1 MTHGA
6 TADAARREQLLTEG
20 FCRFQSVL
28 SADLLS
34 RLVATTDRMLAAQS
48 EAQRAGARAQGSM
61 LRTSD
66 DPIFAE
72 LIALPAALEAFA
84 SMGWP
89 RPTFTDGYI
98 ISKPPHS
105 PRLFWHYD
113 WFAWEDEYSYGHNPP
128 QLFAMYYLS
137 DTRRENGCLRVI
149 PGSHIKHNALH
160 DALLEPHGKAL
171 SEARDLTNPAF
182 SDRPDEIDVC
192 VNACDL
198 LIGDARLLHASH
210 ENTTDTRRTLITL
223 WYQPDFENL
232 PERIQAQM
240 VAKTQKIPANWPDHA
255 KQLLE
260 PLLPKYDGG
269 APPYGRSLYRRRETV

>member
-1 MTHGA
+1 VADVTH
-6 TADAARREQLLTEG
+6 REQLFTDG
-20 FCRFQSVL
+20 FCKFDNVL
-28 SADLLS
+28 PPALLE
-34 RLVATTDRMLAAQS
+34 RLTQTTDRMLQAQTD
-48 EAQRAGARAQGSM
+48 AQRAGARAQGSM

-72 LIALPAALEAFA
+72 LIASPAALEAFA

-113 WFAWEDEYSYGHNPP
+113 WFAWEDEYSFGQNPP

-171 SEARDLTNPAF
+171 SEARDMTNAGF
-182 SDRPDEIDVC
+182 SDRRDEIDVC
-192 VNACDL
+192 VKAGDL

-240 VAKTQKIPANWPDHA
+240 VAKTQKIPTDWPDRA

-260 PLLPKYDGG
+260 PLLPKYTGS
-269 APPYGRSLYRRRETV
+269 ATPYGRSLYRKRENV

>member
-1 MTHGA
+1 MTH
-6 TADAARREQLLTEG
+6 REQLLRDG
-20 FCRFQSVL
+20 FCRFENVL
-28 SADLLS
+28 SSDLLN
-34 RLVATTDRMLAAQS
+34 RLIATTDDMLAAQS
-48 EAQRAGARAQGSM
+48 DAQRAGTRAQGSM
-61 LRTSD
+61 LTTSA

-98 ISKPPHS
+98 ISKPSHS

-113 WFAWEDEYSYGHNPP
+113 WFAWEDEYSYGANPP

-137 DTRRENGCLRVI
+137 HTRRENGCLRVI
-149 PGSHIKHNALH
+149 PGSHVKHNSLH

-171 SEARDLTNPAF
+171 SEAREMTNPAF

-192 VNACDL
+192 VGAGDL
-198 LIGDARLLHASH
+198 LIGDARLLHAAH

-223 WYQPDFENL
+223 WYQPDFEKL

-240 VAKTQKIPANWPDHA
+240 VAKTQKLPNDWPESA
-255 KQLLE
+255 KRLLQ
-260 PLLPKYDGG
+260 PLLPTYTGS
-269 APPYGRSLYRRRETV
+269 AQPHGRSLYRKRTKV